1 MGWVGVNLCL
11 AILKKKKK
19 KKMFFHTHDAPL
31 YKTFNSNKSE
41 T

>member
-11 AILKKKKK
+11 AILEKKK

-31 YKTFNSNKSE
+31 YKTFNSNKPE